1 MSSVYKVMASNNGSG
16 GPGDSAQGQNPFKLT
31 TSPPASVSLVF
42 SSGGEYLQMARSQ
55 APSQSNYMLFG
66 GMTNTS
72 PTASPSSAS
81 RCNFFGMTSTSPS
94 SAVAG
99 IPNSTLFGGMTSLG
113 EHRYMT
119 SSSLGSGGSRMS
131 SVMSSTIQPASS
143 VLSKPQS
150 DTKAISS
157 SSTPPGIPSGNIFG
171 GLTSSASGQTT
182 SLFSA
187 VNPSDGEMLGS
198 GKNTFSL
205 LSAKIAPRD
214 TATSTSPNAF
224 PLPFSGT
231 GEIKPP
237 SLFSTV
243 KTDSMSTKD
252 FSKDTRPAPTPLL
265 SRGVTNTSQSQPSAA
280 RNVFAAP
287 PTSKLFEGQKNTSL
301 PNAIDKSSQVNES
314 VAFRLAVS
322 PQATVT
328 TNIFGGS
335 TLSKTSSESATTSS
349 TSSIF
354 GGSTIDAPQ
363 TVKLFSNSVAS
374 GRISN
379 RAASKSNDQSAST
392 AVSVSAPNIFGGSL
406 KLKSFS
412 SAYMT
417 QPLFSNQSEK
427 QDESGLKKSQIGNA
441 TELGK
446 IFELCEDKSIPKD
459 DLEIPESQSMSRK
472 SEFSTSPQYDKK
484 ELTKIIIA
492 QIPDSCMDRE
502 ILKNHF
508 VKFGNVKRVTLNPR
522 TNQATVQYEDHRSA
536 SRAKKKG
543 KKIHP
548 NLPEVRI
555 FYGTPARRKSE
566 DGNADAMMSKKKA
579 IRTLQSAHSPS
590 DIDPYEPL
598 PRPSEKET
606 VELPKPI
613 QARVSQPKPAHAR
626 SSQPKPT
633 HARSSQPKPTH
644 AVSSQPTQREKAPEK
659 VKKGKPKQGAGAK
672 EMKEPSVAVE
682 GKEPEEVIQSKCNTS
697 HDKYNVLKARDCL
710 VRKEIIRTSDI
721 KKASYLSATC
731 PDMCP
736 ESERYMR
743 DVQNDLSSYEMT
755 NGVMDHRLVVKKFS
769 RSSADKD
776 EPLPY
781 ELRPG
786 PVLLKTMD
794 FLVCNIIER
803 GEDED
808 VETDVWYNYLWNRT
822 RAIRNDLMQQQLTD
836 GKAVAI
842 IERCMRFHIHAAA
855 RFCQEPPDLFDAK
868 MNTEHLTK
876 SLQTLKE
883 LYQDLGE
890 IGEYFETE
898 PEFRAY
904 ELLLNLN
911 EGQTFI
917 TQYSQY
923 REEVQKSKEVQFALK
938 VGMALMFNNYVKFF
952 KLMKSATY
960 LQACVM
966 HRYFRQVRLKALD
979 TLMKA
984 YVPPKQVQT
993 LPLETVITILGFENE
1008 ADAESY
1014 LQVYGIKVADKNVIL
1029 DRSLFSIH
1037 VEEQPPLV
1045 RPLKMVES
1053 NRTSSVGEVIQ
1064 GGPLPENPLLTHV
1077 PHDSFD
1083 SQGYLKK
1090 EAYNASDQQVG
1101 KQVPAV
1107 EIREPPVQQ
1116 TQQWTTS
1123 ELMAC
1128 MNDIYMTTSSSVIKE
1143 MLFKITKEAK
1153 EECHLES
1160 INKVAQIAG
1169 KEILTECLKEE
1180 IHLICERALQGVQYE
1195 EEVRRRRLLEEE
1207 ERKRKAMQELLEK
1220 VAKVLCAEYVE
1231 EFVEEFVR
1239 NLCTKAVQEV
1249 EKETWEVV
1257 IAELIVEMPQT
1268 LCREVMLS
1276 EVKKLSAEVITAMKD
1291 ELEAKITRLQQKIS
1305 MRKMRDS
1312 FKRWRCQ
1319 VLRVKRRKQAQE
1331 TFPASCSQW
1340 PINQQNELFGWGY
1353 HRSRQENMS
1362 AFQVSSKET
1371 TVAKNIEQMTLRNHL
1386 IRACAWHHLPL
1397 QQEMK
1402 KVVDG
1407 TLQPINLIK
1416 QYFKVL
1422 ICTLENT
1429 NPIIVQWLRSKL
1441 RTIDDSNIQECV
1453 NSSFS
1458 FISKN
1463 SGLEYAC
1470 LVSEVSLN
1478 SLCSDD
1484 IKGTS
1489 AVIFLLPSQA
1499 RKQNVNSQA
1508 LNILK
1513 SISDVPKLTI
1523 QFDEEPC
1530 IDNTEGILD
1539 SPVWKLAE
1547 CDLYYLETSQK
1558 LLSHMLDLWNQ
1569 QDGRLQVVSI
1579 HLNNFVY
1586 GFIAKKVV
1594 EAFLYKNHERIEDG
1608 KSPLPPKAYIDLYN
1622 EAVNHLLCVVEDE
1635 ELLKLDWPAP
1645 GLSHLKQVPP
1655 MSWNNSDADRLIA
1668 ILRNLKL
1675 PKLELADYM
1684 TVGAIKDS
1692 LHRYAT
1698 KICTQ
1703 ENSSIVLM
1711 SHLNV
1716 LISNSLSILMPPNGE
1731 AEEDHLD
1738 WKIHIL
1744 QLPWTELIY
1753 ACISHKLTGLPDLTV
1768 YHQPDKLNAFKY
1780 PPSWWAACD
1789 ASDLSWATT
1798 RNENLPPTSRKR
1810 KHGQVPEE
1818 RTGQKKKPSKLLI
1831 DIEKEKR
1838 KYVEFEKRLEDMFE
1852 IEEELRNLL
1861 DKS

>member
-1 MSSVYKVMASNNGSG
+1 M
-16 GPGDSAQGQNPFKLT
+16 
-31 TSPPASVSLVF
+31 
-42 SSGGEYLQMARSQ
+42 
-55 APSQSNYMLFG
+55 
-66 GMTNTS
+66 
-72 PTASPSSAS
+72 
-81 RCNFFGMTSTSPS
+81 
-94 SAVAG
+94 
-99 IPNSTLFGGMTSLG
+99 
-113 EHRYMT
+113 
-119 SSSLGSGGSRMS
+119 
-131 SVMSSTIQPASS
+131 
-143 VLSKPQS
+143 
-150 DTKAISS
+150 
-157 SSTPPGIPSGNIFG
+157 
-171 GLTSSASGQTT
+171 
-182 SLFSA
+182 
-187 VNPSDGEMLGS
+187 
-198 GKNTFSL
+198 
-205 LSAKIAPRD
+205 LSAKTTSRE
-214 TATSTSPNAF
+214 TATIATSPNAF
-224 PLPFSGT
+224 PSPFLGT
-231 GEIKPP
+231 GEVKPP

-243 KTDSMSTKD
+243 KTESLINND
-252 FSKDTRPAPTPLL
+252 FSKDSKPAPTALL
-265 SRGVTNTSQSQPSAA
+265 SRGITSTSQSHPSAA
-280 RNVFAAP
+280 RNVFGAP
-287 PTSKLFEGQKNTSL
+287 TASKLFEVKKNTSL
-301 PNAIDKSSQVNES
+301 PNETERASQGNES
-314 VAFRLAVS
+314 VAFRPSVT
-322 PQATVT
+322 PQTTATA
-328 TNIFGGS
+328 NIFGGS
-335 TLSKTSSESATTSS
+335 ALSKTSESATTSS
-349 TSSIF
+349 SSSIF
-354 GGSTIDAPQ
+354 GGGTTDAPQ

-374 GRISN
+374 VRTSN
-379 RAASKSNDQSAST
+379 RASSKSNDQSAST
-392 AVSVSAPNIFGGSL
+392 TMSVSTSNIFGGSL
-406 KLKSFS
+406 KSKAFTSTSATQPVFS
-412 SAYMT
+412 S
-417 QPLFSNQSEK
+417 QSEK
-427 QDESGLKKSQIGNA
+427 RDESGGSSAALDFGKQTSSLEKRSHIGKA

-446 IFELCEDKSIPKD
+446 IFELSEDKMAPKAD
-459 DLEIPESQSMSRK
+459 FEIPESPTMSKK
-472 SEFSTSPQYDKK
+472 SELSTSPQYDKK

-508 VKFGNVKRVTLNPR
+508 IKFGYIKRVTVNNK

-566 DGNADAMMSKKKA
+566 DGNADAIMSKKKA
-579 IRTLQSAHSPS
+579 IRTLQSAHTSS

-598 PRPSEKET
+598 PRPSGKEP

-613 QARVSQPKPAHAR
+613 QARVSQPKPTLAR
-626 SSQPKPT
+626 VSQPK
-633 HARSSQPKPTH
+633 
-644 AVSSQPTQREKAPEK
+644 QREKAPVKPKK
-659 VKKGKPKQGAGAK
+659 VPQKQGAGAK
-672 EMKEPSVAVE
+672 EKKEPSVAVE

-697 HDKYNVLKARDCL
+697 YDKYLVLKTRDHL
-710 VRKEIIRTSDI
+710 VRKETIRTSDI
-721 KKASYLSATC
+721 EKATYLSATC

-736 ESERYMR
+736 EKERYMR
-743 DVQNDLSSYEMT
+743 DVQNDLSSYEMA

-803 GEDED
+803 GEDEN

-836 GKAVAI
+836 GRAVAI

-883 LYQDLGE
+883 LYKDLGE
-890 IGEYFETE
+890 RGEYFETE

-952 KLMKSATY
+952 KLLKSATY
-960 LQACVM
+960 LQACMM
-966 HRYFRQVRLKALD
+966 HRYFRQVRAKALD

-993 LPLETVITILGFENE
+993 LPLETVIPTLGFENE

-1014 LQVYGIKVADKNVIL
+1014 LQVYGIKVTDKNVIL
-1029 DRSLFSIH
+1029 DKSLFSLH
-1037 VEEQPPLV
+1037 VEEQPPVV
-1045 RPLKMVES
+1045 RPFKMVES
-1053 NRTSSVGEVIQ
+1053 NRTVSVGQVIQ

-1090 EAYNASDQQVG
+1090 EALNASDQQVG
-1101 KQVPAV
+1101 KKVATV
-1107 EIREPPVQQ
+1107 EIREHPVQQ
-1116 TQQWTTS
+1116 TQQWTSS

-1128 MNDIYMTTSSSVIKE
+1128 ISDIYINTSSNVIKE
-1143 MLFKITKEAK
+1143 MLLEISKEAK
-1153 EECHLES
+1153 EEYQHES
-1160 INKVAQIAG
+1160 VNKVAQIAG
-1169 KEILTECLKEE
+1169 KEVLAECLKEE
-1180 IHLICERALQGVQYE
+1180 ISLVSERALQEVQYE
-1195 EEVRRRRLLEEE
+1195 EEERQRILQEEE
-1207 ERKRKAMQELLEK
+1207 ERKRKAMQELLDK
-1220 VAKVLCAEYVE
+1220 MSKVLCAEYVE
-1231 EFVEEFVR
+1231 EFVKEFVR
-1239 NLCTKAVQEV
+1239 NLSTKAVQEI
-1249 EKETWEVV
+1249 EKETWEAV
-1257 IAELIVEMPQT
+1257 IAELIFELPQT
-1268 LCREVMLS
+1268 LCREVTLT
-1276 EVKKLSAEVITAMKD
+1276 EVKKLCAEVITAMKD
-1291 ELEAKITRLQQKIS
+1291 ELEAKITQLQQKIS

-1312 FKRWRCQ
+1312 FKRWRLQ

-1331 TFPASCSQW
+1331 TFPASCSQLS
-1340 PINQQNELFGWGY
+1340 ITQQNELFGWGY
-1353 HRSRQENMS
+1353 HRSREENIS
-1362 AFQVSSKET
+1362 AFQVSHIET
-1371 TVAKNIEQMTLRNHL
+1371 TVAKNIEQMTIRNRL
-1386 IRACAWHHLPL
+1386 VRACAWHHLPL

-1429 NPIIVQWLRSKL
+1429 NPTIVQWLRSKL
-1441 RTIDDSNIQECV
+1441 RVGEDSSIQECV

-1470 LVSEVSLN
+1470 LFREISLD
-1478 SLCSDD
+1478 SLCSAD
-1484 IKGTS
+1484 IRGTS

-1513 SISDVPKLTI
+1513 SMSDVPKLTI
-1523 QFDEEPC
+1523 HFDEESC
-1530 IDNTEGILD
+1530 ADNTEGILD

-1547 CDLYYLETSQK
+1547 CDLYYPETSQK
-1558 LLSHMLDLWNQ
+1558 LLSHLLDLWNQ
-1569 QDGRLQVVSI
+1569 QDGRLQLVSV

-1594 EAFLYKNHERIEDG
+1594 EVFLYKNHERIEDG
-1608 KSPLPPKAYIDLYN
+1608 KSPLPPQAYIDLYN
-1622 EAVNHLLCVVEDE
+1622 EAMNHLLHVVEDE

-1655 MSWNNSDADRLIA
+1655 ASWNNSDADRSIA

-1675 PKLELADYM
+1675 PKLELEDYM

-1698 KICTQ
+1698 KVCTQ

-1716 LISNSLSILMPPNGE
+1716 LLSNSLSILMPPNGE
-1731 AEEDHLD
+1731 TEEDPLD
-1738 WKIHIL
+1738 WKIHML
-1744 QLPWTELIY
+1744 QLPWTELVY

-1768 YHQPDKLNAFKY
+1768 YHQSDKLNTFKY

-1789 ASDLSWATT
+1789 ASDTCWATSKK
-1798 RNENLPPTSRKR
+1798 ENLPPSSRKR
-1810 KHGQVPEE
+1810 KHGQMPEE
-1818 RTGQKKKPSKLLI
+1818 RAGQKKKPSQLLV
-1831 DIEKEKR
+1831 DIEKEKNR
-1838 KYVEFEKRLEDMFE
+1838 YMEFEKKLEDMLE
-1852 IEEELRNLL
+1852 IEEELRNLIGT
-1861 DKS
+1861 

>member
-1 MSSVYKVMASNNGSG
+1 MYTVDRGGSVRIHVFGAVFGVAARVALTFRGPSPPAHPPSSKGNQGNVKERGEETGVHPSHRAPPRCQRLLHAIPLLAGAAATSDTRHSSNRGHELQGPFSRTDRNQRFFPHKYSRLWNTMAQQTSLHNLSSLQAFKAAVHRWSQSACEECSVSSVYKVMASNNGSG

-287 PTSKLFEGQKNTSL
+287 PTSKLFEGQKNTSSL
-301 PNAIDKSSQVNES
+301 PNEIDK
-314 VAFRLAVS
+314 
-322 PQATVT
+322 
-328 TNIFGGS
+328 
-335 TLSKTSSESATTSS
+335 
-349 TSSIF
+349 
-354 GGSTIDAPQ
+354 
-363 TVKLFSNSVAS
+363 
-374 GRISN
+374 IS
-379 RAASKSNDQSAST
+379 
-392 AVSVSAPNIFGGSL
+392 
-406 KLKSFS
+406 
-412 SAYMT
+412 
-417 QPLFSNQSEK
+417 
-427 QDESGLKKSQIGNA
+427 
-441 TELGK
+441 
-446 IFELCEDKSIPKD
+446 
-459 DLEIPESQSMSRK
+459 
-472 SEFSTSPQYDKK
+472 QYDKK

-1416 QYFKVL
+1416 QYFK
-1422 ICTLENT
+1422 
-1429 NPIIVQWLRSKL
+1429 
-1441 RTIDDSNIQECV
+1441 
-1453 NSSFS
+1453 
-1458 FISKN
+1458 
-1463 SGLEYAC
+1463 
-1470 LVSEVSLN
+1470 
-1478 SLCSDD
+1478 
-1484 IKGTS
+1484 
-1489 AVIFLLPSQA
+1489 
-1499 RKQNVNSQA
+1499 
-1508 LNILK
+1508 
-1513 SISDVPKLTI
+1513 
-1523 QFDEEPC
+1523 
-1530 IDNTEGILD
+1530 
-1539 SPVWKLAE
+1539 
-1547 CDLYYLETSQK
+1547 
-1558 LLSHMLDLWNQ
+1558 
-1569 QDGRLQVVSI
+1569 
-1579 HLNNFVY
+1579 
-1586 GFIAKKVV
+1586 
-1594 EAFLYKNHERIEDG
+1594 
-1608 KSPLPPKAYIDLYN
+1608 
-1622 EAVNHLLCVVEDE
+1622 
-1635 ELLKLDWPAP
+1635 
-1645 GLSHLKQVPP
+1645 
-1655 MSWNNSDADRLIA
+1655 
-1668 ILRNLKL
+1668 
-1675 PKLELADYM
+1675 
-1684 TVGAIKDS
+1684 
-1692 LHRYAT
+1692 
-1698 KICTQ
+1698 
-1703 ENSSIVLM
+1703 
-1711 SHLNV
+1711 
-1716 LISNSLSILMPPNGE
+1716 
-1731 AEEDHLD
+1731 
-1738 WKIHIL
+1738 
-1744 QLPWTELIY
+1744 LPWTELIY

>member
-1 MSSVYKVMASNNGSG
+1 MAS
-16 GPGDSAQGQNPFKLT
+16 T
-31 TSPPASVSLVF
+31 
-42 SSGGEYLQMARSQ
+42 Q

-81 RCNFFGMTSTSPS
+81 RCNFFGTTSTSPS
-94 SAVAG
+94 SSVVG
-99 IPNSTLFGGMTSLG
+99 IPSSTLFGGMTSLG
-113 EHRYMT
+113 EPRHM
-119 SSSLGSGGSRMS
+119 SSSSMGSGGSIMS
-131 SVMSSTIQPASS
+131 SVMSSTMQSVSS
-143 VLSKPQS
+143 TMSKPQS
-150 DTKAISS
+150 DAKVISS
-157 SSTPPGIPSGNIFG
+157 SLTAPGIPSGSIFG
-171 GLTSSASGQTT
+171 GLTSSAASGQTT

-187 VNPSDGEMLGS
+187 GNPSDGEMFGS
-198 GKNTFSL
+198 KKKPFSL
-205 LSAKIAPRD
+205 LSTKTASRV
-214 TATSTSPNAF
+214 TATTAASPNAF
-224 PLPFSGT
+224 PFPFSGT
-231 GEIKPP
+231 GELKPP

-243 KTDSMSTKD
+243 KTESLGTND
-252 FSKDTRPAPTPLL
+252 FSKDTKPAPTALL
-265 SRGVTNTSQSQPSAA
+265 SRGMTSTSQSHPSAA
-280 RNVFAAP
+280 RNVFGAP
-287 PTSKLFEGQKNTSL
+287 TASKLFEGKKKTSL
-301 PNAIDKSSQVNES
+301 PNEAERISQVSEPM
-314 VAFRLAVS
+314 AFRPAGS
-322 PQATVT
+322 PQTTATA
-328 TNIFGGS
+328 NIFGGPA
-335 TLSKTSSESATTSS
+335 LSKTSESATTSS
-349 TSSIF
+349 SGSIF
-354 GGSTIDAPQ
+354 GGSTTDASQ

-374 GRISN
+374 VPTSN
-379 RAASKSNDQSAST
+379 RASNRINDQSAST
-392 AVSVSAPNIFGGSL
+392 NMSVSTSNIFGGSL
-406 KLKSFS
+406 KSKTFTST
-412 SAYMT
+412 SAT
-417 QPLFSNQSEK
+417 QPLFSSQSVK
-427 QDESGLKKSQIGNA
+427 RDESGESSTTLDFGKQTSSLEKRSQIGNA

-446 IFELCEDKSIPKD
+446 IFELSEDKLAPKTD
-459 DLEIPESQSMSRK
+459 IEIPESSSLSRK
-472 SEFSTSPQYDKK
+472 SELSTSPQYDKK
-484 ELTKIIIA
+484 ELTRIIIA

-508 VKFGNVKRVTLNPR
+508 IKFGDIKRVTVNHK

-566 DGNADAMMSKKKA
+566 DGNVDAMMSKKKA
-579 IRTLQSAHSPS
+579 IRTLQSAHTSS

-598 PRPSEKET
+598 PRPTGKET
-606 VELPKPI
+606 MELPKPL
-613 QARVSQPKPAHAR
+613 QARM
-626 SSQPKPT
+626 SQPKPT
-633 HARSSQPKPTH
+633 HARLSQPKPTH
-644 AVSSQPTQREKAPEK
+644 ARLSQPKQKEKAPEK
-659 VKKGKPKQGAGAK
+659 IKKAQPKQGAGVK
-672 EMKEPSVAVE
+672 EKKEPSVAVE

-697 HDKYNVLKARDCL
+697 YDKYLVLKARDHL

-721 KKASYLSATC
+721 EKATYLSATC

-736 ESERYMR
+736 EKERYMR
-743 DVQNDLSSYEMT
+743 DVQNDLSSYEMA

-794 FLVCNIIER
+794 FLVCNIIDR
-803 GEDED
+803 GEDKD

-836 GKAVAI
+836 GRAVAI

-890 IGEYFETE
+890 RGEFFETE

-952 KLMKSATY
+952 KLLKSATY
-960 LQACVM
+960 LQACMM
-966 HRYFRQVRLKALD
+966 HRYFRQVRSKALD

-993 LPLETVITILGFENE
+993 LPLDTVIPTLGFENE

-1014 LQVYGIKVADKNVIL
+1014 LQVYGIKVTDKNVIL
-1029 DRSLFSIH
+1029 DKSLFSLH
-1037 VEEQPPLV
+1037 VEEQPPVV

-1053 NRTSSVGEVIQ
+1053 NRTVSVGEVIQ

-1090 EAYNASDQQVG
+1090 EAFSASDQQVG
-1101 KQVPAV
+1101 KKVPSV
-1107 EIREPPVQQ
+1107 EIKEHPVQQ

-1128 MNDIYMTTSSSVIKE
+1128 ISDIYITTSSSVIKE
-1143 MLFKITKEAK
+1143 MLLKISKEAK
-1153 EECHLES
+1153 EECQNES
-1160 INKVAQIAG
+1160 INKVTQIAG
-1169 KEILTECLKEE
+1169 KEILAECLREE
-1180 IHLICERALQGVQYE
+1180 ISLVSERALQEVHYE
-1195 EEVRRRRLLEEE
+1195 EEERQRILLEEE
-1207 ERKRKAMQELLEK
+1207 ERKRKAMQELLDK

-1239 NLCTKAVQEV
+1239 NLCTKAVQEI
-1249 EKETWEVV
+1249 EKETWEAV
-1257 IAELIVEMPQT
+1257 IAELILELPQT
-1268 LCREVMLS
+1268 LCREVTQT
-1276 EVKKLSAEVITAMKD
+1276 EVKKLSAEVISAMKD
-1291 ELEAKITRLQQKIS
+1291 ELETKITTLQQKIS

-1312 FKRWRCQ
+1312 FKRWRLQ

-1331 TFPASCSQW
+1331 TFPASCSQLS
-1340 PINQQNELFGWGY
+1340 IKQQNELFGWGY
-1353 HRSRQENMS
+1353 HRSREENIS
-1362 AFQVSSKET
+1362 AFQVSHIET
-1371 TVAKNIEQMTLRNHL
+1371 TVAKNIEQMTIRNRL
-1386 IRACAWHHLPL
+1386 VRACAWHHLPL

-1429 NPIIVQWLRSKL
+1429 NPTIVQWLRSKL
-1441 RTIDDSNIQECV
+1441 RTGEDSNIQERV

-1470 LVSEVSLN
+1470 LFSEISLD
-1478 SLCSDD
+1478 SLCSAD
-1484 IKGTS
+1484 IRGTS

-1523 QFDEEPC
+1523 HFDEESC
-1530 IDNTEGILD
+1530 ADNTEGILD

-1547 CDLYYLETSQK
+1547 FDLYYPETSQK
-1558 LLSHMLDLWNQ
+1558 LLSHILDLWNQ
-1569 QDGRLQVVSI
+1569 QDGRLQLVSI

-1608 KSPLPPKAYIDLYN
+1608 KSPLPPQAYIDLYN
-1622 EAVNHLLCVVEDE
+1622 EAVNHLLHVVEDE

-1655 MSWNNSDADRLIA
+1655 VSWNNSDADRLIA
-1668 ILRNLKL
+1668 ILINLKL
-1675 PKLELADYM
+1675 PKLELEDYM

-1698 KICTQ
+1698 KVCTQ
-1703 ENSSIVLM
+1703 ENSSIVLI

-1716 LISNSLSILMPPNGE
+1716 LLSNSLSILMPPNGE
-1731 AEEDHLD
+1731 TEEDQLD
-1738 WKIHIL
+1738 WNIHVL
-1744 QLPWTELIY
+1744 QLPWTELVY
-1753 ACISHKLTGLPDLTV
+1753 ACISHKLTGLPNLTV
-1768 YHQPDKLNAFKY
+1768 YHQPDKLNTFKY

-1789 ASDLSWATT
+1789 ATDTCWATS
-1798 RNENLPPTSRKR
+1798 RKENFPPSSRKR
-1810 KHGQVPEE
+1810 KHGQMPEE
-1818 RTGQKKKPSKLLI
+1818 RAVQKKKPSQLLV
-1831 DIEKEKR
+1831 DIEKEKNR
-1838 KYVEFEKRLEDMFE
+1838 YVEFEKKLEDMLE
-1852 IEEELRNLL
+1852 IEEELKNLFGT
-1861 DKS
+1861 